1 MLFIVVQKLLLAHC
15 SINLEVVIDNV
26 GSCLW
31 QVVGHIMVASWNEK
45 RETYASLIW
54 QCYIVFTCNAQHLQK
69 H

>member
-45 RETYASLIW
+45 RETYASLI
-54 QCYIVFTCNAQHLQK
+54 
-69 H
+69 